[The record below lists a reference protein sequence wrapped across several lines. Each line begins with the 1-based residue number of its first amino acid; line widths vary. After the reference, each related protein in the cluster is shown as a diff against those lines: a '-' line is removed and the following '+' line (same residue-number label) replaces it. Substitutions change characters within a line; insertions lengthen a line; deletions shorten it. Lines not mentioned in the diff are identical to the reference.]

1 MLFATPPPQPK
12 LWHYQQFNL
21 IPFAFLS
28 TFLVAR
34 KKKDKKWMQNKND
47 TLPLLYREYWVL
59 INVVHTCLFFFLC
72 LSSTA
77 AKLSLVVHEFTVL
90 SVIHSDY
97 DGTAAGHS
105 PGTSLLTLLPTAST
119 FTPQWERK
127 KDKRWT
133 LLTLNDH
140 PPCPPSSSGQYS
152 FQVKRGIIF
161 VFIILSPKLQLNSLA
176 IAISLTTI
184 SHWNVSCLSS
194 RLCAVHS
201 WLWWMYNS
209 ERFMGS
215 LWPRS
220 SHLTY
225 HRKLTTEEQQQ
236 QHAFLCDNFYY

>member
-1 MLFATPPPQPK
+1 MLFATPPPPQPK

-90 SVIHSDY
+90 SVIHCDY

-105 PGTSLLTLLPTAST
+105 PGTSLLTLLLAASA
-119 FTPQWERK
+119 FAPQWERK

-152 FQVKRGIIF
+152 FPVKRGNYICIYYC
-161 VFIILSPKLQLNSLA
+161 PQ
-176 IAISLTTI
+176 
-184 SHWNVSCLSS
+184 SS
-194 RLCAVHS
+194 NWIH
-201 WLWWMYNS
+201 
-209 ERFMGS
+209 
-215 LWPRS
+215 
-220 SHLTY
+220 
-225 HRKLTTEEQQQ
+225 
-236 QHAFLCDNFYY
+236 